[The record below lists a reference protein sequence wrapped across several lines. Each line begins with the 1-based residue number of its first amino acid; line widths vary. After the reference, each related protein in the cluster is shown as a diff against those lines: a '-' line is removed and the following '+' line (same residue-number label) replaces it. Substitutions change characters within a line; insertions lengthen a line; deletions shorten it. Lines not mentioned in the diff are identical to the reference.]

1 MRLAICIYKLTRGDY
16 NYNIAEIAGVAES
29 TVCQIIID
37 VCKAIAEKLWEESV
51 ESHFPES
58 KEEFQE
64 FMITMGSE
72 WQFPYAF
79 CAIDGSHLP
88 IKCPDGGA
96 ESMKQYFNFKNFYSI
111 VLLALFDA
119 RYRFIWASIGAPGN
133 THDST
138 YFQSTDLWKGISEG
152 DFIPEETCV
161 LNNVNIPPMVLGDGA
176 FPLKT

>member
-1 MRLAICIYKLTRGDY
+1 MIVKKHNVEAPIPPNMRLAICIYKLTRGDY

-37 VCKAIAEKLWEESV
+37 VYKAIAEKLWEESV

-79 CAIDGSHLP
+79 
-88 IKCPDGGA
+88 
-96 ESMKQYFNFKNFYSI
+96 
-111 VLLALFDA
+111 
-119 RYRFIWASIGAPGN
+119 
-133 THDST
+133 
-138 YFQSTDLWKGISEG
+138 
-152 DFIPEETCV
+152 
-161 LNNVNIPPMVLGDGA
+161 
-176 FPLKT
+176 